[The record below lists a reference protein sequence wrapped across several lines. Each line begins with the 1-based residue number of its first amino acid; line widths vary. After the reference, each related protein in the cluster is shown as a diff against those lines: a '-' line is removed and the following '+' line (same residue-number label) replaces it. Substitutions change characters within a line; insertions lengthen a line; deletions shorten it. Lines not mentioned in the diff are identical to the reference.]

1 MDDAMMVM
9 MMVGVGYDYLFFFFL
24 LGNSYNRFEALWV
37 VDRFYEGILFGTK
50 YAGVTTSGVLY
61 LRRGRVV

>member
-1 MDDAMMVM
+1 MTTSS
-9 MMVGVGYDYLFFFFL
+9 FFFL

-37 VDRFYEGILFGTK
+37 VDRFYEGILFGMK